1 MEIRIITSHEN
12 AHTAEGLAVVI
23 DVVRAFTTA
32 SYILHNHAKSIIA
45 VGEIDS
51 AQNIKGRHPDYILVG
66 ERMGIKP
73 VGFKYNNSPY
83 EIANINFT
91 GKTVVMTT
99 TAGTQGIVKAIRAE
113 EIITGAFVNAGAVAK
128 YIKEKNPEIVSF
140 ICTDDRYTDSEDVLC
155 AQFITG
161 ILKKK
166 PILFSSIQ
174 PKLEGHVATRLFL
187 KSKHSPNAR
196 EDLDKCFHVDT
207 FHFIAIAKQIDKEIH
222 LLKQEVI

>member
-45 VGEIDS
+45 VGEIDA

-66 ERMGIKP
+66 EHMGVTLP
-73 VGFKYNNSPY
+73 GFDYGNSPT
-83 EIANINFT
+83 EIATVDFT
-91 GKTVVMTT
+91 GKTVVMRT
-99 TAGTQGIVKAIRAE
+99 TAGTQGVVKATNAT
-113 EIITGAFVNAGAVAK
+113 EIIACAFVNARATAK
-128 YIKEKNPEIVSF
+128 YIQQKNPKIVSF
-140 ICTDDRYTDSEDVLC
+140 ICTDDRFTDSEDVLC